1 MPTYTTIPEHAAAEQ
16 VTDVFGGYNHN
27 LKINDG
33 EFYDMRNLTSD
44 YYPLMGNR
52 QLRSMITFD
61 FEEILGMAADGEG
74 DLYVVGLRSA
84 GVDTETKLYK
94 IYKGSDD
101 NAYKNYVCVTD
112 NTSVFPHLNKSLKLS
127 RSKKQMIFFGNGLVI
142 FPDAVFVELEDYL
155 IDSALK
161 TSCYELGYERAIE
174 LSESTPLEIKPCDA
188 EGNEMSG
195 TASTTAPAS
204 PTEGSIWI
212 DTSGGK
218 IVWKKYSATTWIT
231 LTDVYVELSIA
242 TTMRDIWDI
251 RTGDAVTVG
260 GVGELNGSHIVIK
273 AYGLEGSAD
282 TKRFV
287 INGIVSE
294 KKKVTSGTFTMKR
307 EIPQMDFVVQAQNR
321 LWGCRYHDAESYG
334 DKSINEIYA
343 CKLGDARNW
352 NVFQGLSTDSYTA
365 SCGTMGK
372 FTGAANVNGYPVFF
386 KENCYHKIH
395 ISSSGAHQ
403 ITDKAVQGVQDGC
416 GGSVTMIDDICYYK
430 SRAGVMAFDGS
441 QAYSISTE
449 LGDVRYTE
457 ADGGSA
463 NGKYYISLKDASGDW
478 TLFAYDVQKRLWH
491 KEDNE
496 HAMMFAGANNEAF
509 YTTEHL
515 GSRFIYIISNY
526 LRTGTQEQAT
536 GWEAVTGLLGYSY
549 TGQKYISRFNLRM
562 MLPEGSGMDIYIEYD
577 SSGKWEHQGHIKGV
591 GTNTFMLPVKPR
603 RCDHFRIKLSGVGT
617 VRLYS
622 MSKLFE
628 GGTDIR

>member
-44 YYPLMGNR
+44 YYSLMGNR

-61 FEEILGMAADGEG
+61 FEEILGMAVDGEG
-74 DLYVVGLRSA
+74 DLYVVGLRST
-84 GVDTETKLYK
+84 DTETKLYK

-101 NAYKNYVCVTD
+101 DAYKYLVSITD
-112 NTSVFPHLNKSLKLS
+112 MSNSWYYKTRLKLS
-127 RSKKQMIFFGNGLVI
+127 RSKKHMIFFGNGLVI
-142 FPDAVFVELEDYL
+142 FPDAVFVELNNFIIEAEAIVDWY
-155 IDSALK
+155 K
-161 TSCYELGYERAIE
+161 LGYERSIE
-174 LSESTPLEIKPCDA
+174 LSESVSLEIKPCDA

-204 PTEGSIWI
+204 PTEETIWI

-242 TTMRDIWDI
+242 TTLSDHWDI
-251 RTGDAVTVG
+251 RAGDAVTVG

-273 AYGLEGSAD
+273 AYSLEGSAD
-282 TKRFV
+282 TKRLV

-307 EIPQMDFVVQAQNR
+307 EIPQMDFVVRAQNR

-334 DKSINEIYA
+334 DKSTNEIYA

-386 KENCYHKIH
+386 KENCYHKVH

-403 ITDKAVQGVQDGC
+403 ITDKAVQGVQDGS

-577 SSGKWEHQGHIKGV
+577 SSGKWEHQGHIKGA

>member
-52 QLRSMITFD
+52 QLRSMIAFD
-61 FEEILGMAADGEG
+61 FEEILGMAVDGEG
-74 DLYVVGLRSA
+74 DLYVVGLRSE
-84 GVDTETKLYK
+84 DTETKLYK

-101 NAYKNYVCVTD
+101 DAYKYLVSITD
-112 NTSVFPHLNKSLKLS
+112 MSNSWYYKTRLKLS
-127 RSKKQMIFFGNGLVI
+127 RNKKHMIFFGNGLVI
-142 FPDAVFVELEDYL
+142 FPDAVFVELKNFIIEAEAIVDWY
-155 IDSALK
+155 K
-161 TSCYELGYERAIE
+161 LGYERSIE
-174 LSESTPLEIKPCDA
+174 LSESASLEIKPCDA

-195 TASTTAPAS
+195 TASATAPAS

-212 DTSGGK
+212 DTSDGK
-218 IVWKKYSATTWIT
+218 IVWKKYSAATWIT

-242 TTMRDIWDI
+242 TTMSDYWDI
-251 RTGDAVTVG
+251 RAGDAVTVG

-273 AYGLEGSAD
+273 AYSLEGSAD
-282 TKRFV
+282 VKRFV

-294 KKKVTSGTFTMKR
+294 KKKITSGTFAMKR

-321 LWGCRYHDAESYG
+321 LWGCRYHDAESLQ

-386 KENCYHKIH
+386 KETCYHKVH

-416 GGSVTMIDDICYYK
+416 GGSITMIDDICYYK

-441 QAYSISTE
+441 QAYSISNE
-449 LGDVRYTE
+449 LGDVLYTE
-457 ADGGSA
+457 ADGGGA

-496 HAMMFAGANNEAF
+496 HAMMFAGANNGAF

-577 SSGKWEHQGHIKGV
+577 SSGKWEHQGHIKGT
-591 GTNTFMLPVKPR
+591 GTTTFMLPVKPR

>member
-61 FEEILGMAADGEG
+61 FEEILGMAVDGDG

-84 GVDTETKLYK
+84 DTETKLYK
-94 IYKGSDD
+94 IYKGED
-101 NAYKNYVCVTD
+101 NAYQKIVCVTD
-112 NTSVFPHLNKSLKLS
+112 NTYFFPFWNESLKLS
-127 RSKKQMIFFGNGLVI
+127 RSKKQIVFFGNGLVI
-142 FPDAVFVELEDYL
+142 FPDAVFVEIEDYI
-155 IDSALK
+155 IDAENQLL
-161 TSCYELGYERAIE
+161 CYGLGYERSVE
-174 LSESTPLEIKPCDA
+174 LSKTVPLVITPCDA

-204 PTEGSIWI
+204 PTEGTIWI

-231 LTDVYVELSIA
+231 LTDVYVALSIA
-242 TTMRDIWDI
+242 TTMRDVWDI
-251 RTGDAVTVG
+251 RTGDAVTIG
-260 GVGELNGSHIVIK
+260 GLSGLNGSQIIIK
-273 AYGLEGSAD
+273 EDASTLESAPD
-282 TKRFV
+282 TKSFV

-294 KKKVTSGTFTMKR
+294 KKQVTSGTFTIKR
-307 EIPQMDFVVQAQNR
+307 EVPQMDFVVQAQNR
-321 LWGCRYHDAESYG
+321 LWGCRYHEAESYQ

-386 KENCYHKIH
+386 KENCYHKVH

-496 HAMMFAGANNEAF
+496 HAMMFAGTNNEAF

-577 SSGKWEHQGHIKGV
+577 SSGKWEHQGHIKGA

>member
-1 MPTYTTIPEHAAAEQ
+1 MPTYTTIPEYTASEQ

-52 QLRSMITFD
+52 QLRSMIAFD
-61 FEEILGMAADGEG
+61 FEEILGMAVDGEG
-74 DLYVVGLRSA
+74 DLYVVGLRSE
-84 GVDTETKLYK
+84 DTETKLYK

-101 NAYKNYVCVTD
+101 DAYKNIVCVTD
-112 NTSVFPHLNKSLKLS
+112 NTSVFPYLNKSLKLS
-127 RSKKQMIFFGNGLVI
+127 RSKKQMILFGNRLVI

-155 IDSALK
+155 IDSELK
-161 TSCYELGYERAIE
+161 THCYELGYERTIE
-174 LSESTPLEIKPCDA
+174 LSESISLEIKPCDA

-195 TASTTAPAS
+195 TASETAPAS

-242 TTMRDIWDI
+242 TTMSDYWDI
-251 RTGDAVTVG
+251 RVGDAVTVG
-260 GVGELNGSHIVIK
+260 GVGELNGSHIVK
-273 AYGLEGSAD
+273 KYYVLEDTSD
-282 TKRFV
+282 TKRVV
-287 INGIVSE
+287 INGMVSE
-294 KKKVTSGTFTMKR
+294 KKKITSGTFTMKR

-321 LWGCRYHDAESYG
+321 LWGCRYHDAESYQ

-386 KENCYHKIH
+386 KENCYHKVH

-416 GGSVTMIDDICYYK
+416 SGSITMIDDICYYK

-441 QAYSISTE
+441 QAYSISNE
-449 LGDVRYTE
+449 LGDVLYTE

-496 HAMMFAGANNEAF
+496 HAMIFAGANNGAF

-526 LRTGTQEQAT
+526 LRAGTQEQAT

-549 TGQKYISRFNLRM
+549 TGQKYVSRFNLRM

-577 SSGKWEHQGHIKGV
+577 SSGKWEHQGHIKGA

>member
-16 VTDVFGGYNHN
+16 VTNVFGGYNHN

-61 FEEILGMAADGEG
+61 FEEILGMAVDGEG
-74 DLYVVGLRSA
+74 DLYVVGSRDE
-84 GVDTETKLYK
+84 DTGKIKLFK
-94 IYKGSDD
+94 IYKGSND
-101 NAYKNYVCVTD
+101 NAYQKIVCVTD
-112 NTSVFPHLNKSLKLS
+112 NSYSQIEKDKLKLN
-127 RSKKQMIFFGNGLVI
+127 RSKKQMLFFNNRLVI
-142 FPDAVFVELEDYL
+142 FPDAVFVELKNFL
-155 IDSALK
+155 IDAGEYTEWYK
-161 TSCYELGYERAIE
+161 LGYERTIN
-174 LSESTPLEIKPCDA
+174 LSEKIPLMIKPCDA

-195 TASTTAPAS
+195 TVSEVAPAS
-204 PTEGSIWI
+204 PTEDSIWI

-218 IVWKKYSATTWIT
+218 IVWKKYSAATWIT
-231 LTDVYVELSIA
+231 LTDVYVELGIVIA
-242 TTMRDIWDI
+242 QNDVMDIL
-251 RTGDAVTVG
+251 TGDAVTVG
-260 GVGELNGSHIVIK
+260 GVGDLNGSHIVIK
-273 AYGLEGSAD
+273 AYAVEGSPNV
-282 TKRFV
+282 KRFV

-352 NVFQGLSTDSYTA
+352 NVFQSLSTDSYTA

-386 KENCYHKIH
+386 KENCYHKVH

-416 GGSVTMIDDICYYK
+416 DGSVTMIDDICYYK

-457 ADGGSA
+457 AAGGSA

-549 TGQKYISRFNLRM
+549 TGQKYVSRFNLRM

-577 SSGKWEHQGHIKGV
+577 SSGKWEHQGHIKGA

>member
-1 MPTYTTIPEHAAAEQ
+1 MPTYTTIPEYTASEQ

-52 QLRSMITFD
+52 QLRSMIAFD
-61 FEEILGMAADGEG
+61 FEEILGMAVDGEG

-84 GVDTETKLYK
+84 DTETKLYK
-94 IYKGSDD
+94 IYRGSDD
-101 NAYKNYVCVTD
+101 DAYKYLVSVTD
-112 NTSVFPHLNKSLKLS
+112 MSNSGYYKTRLKLS

-142 FPDAVFVELEDYL
+142 FPDAVFVELKNFIIEAETIVDWY
-155 IDSALK
+155 K
-161 TSCYELGYERAIE
+161 LGYERSIE
-174 LSESTPLEIKPCDA
+174 LSESASLEIKPCDA

-195 TASTTAPAS
+195 TASATAPAS

-212 DTSGGK
+212 DTSEGK
-218 IVWKKYSATTWIT
+218 IVWKKYSAATWIT

-242 TTMRDIWDI
+242 TTLSDHWDI
-251 RTGDAVTVG
+251 RAGDAVTVG
-260 GVGELNGSHIVIK
+260 GVGELNGSHIVINFY
-273 AYGLEGSAD
+273 ALEGTSD
-282 TKRFV
+282 TKRV
-287 INGIVSE
+287 IINGIVSE
-294 KKKVTSGTFTMKR
+294 KKKITSGTFTMKR
-307 EIPQMDFVVQAQNR
+307 EVPQMDFIVRAQNR
-321 LWGCRYHDAESYG
+321 LWGCRYHDAESYQ

-386 KENCYHKIH
+386 KENCYHKVH

-416 GGSVTMIDDICYYK
+416 GGSVTMIDDICYYR

-441 QAYSISTE
+441 QAYSISNE
-449 LGDVRYTE
+449 LGDVLYTE

-478 TLFAYDVQKRLWH
+478 TLFAYDVQRRLWH

-496 HAMMFAGANNEAF
+496 HAMIFAGANNGAF

-515 GSRFIYIISNY
+515 GSRFIYVISNY

-549 TGQKYISRFNLRM
+549 TGQKYVSRFNLRM

-577 SSGKWEHQGHIKGV
+577 SSDKWEHQGHIKGA